1 MHNIALELNDLGHQV
16 TGSDDEIYNPSRQRL
31 NEAGLLPAEMGWF
44 PDRITMD
51 LDFIILGMHARDG
64 NPEIEKAR
72 ELGIPLYS
80 FPEFMYQHA
89 KDKTRVVIAG
99 SHGKTSTTSMIMYAL
114 KAAGIDF
121 DYLVGG
127 QIEGFE
133 KMVRLSDAPL
143 MVLEG
148 DEYLSSALDRR
159 PKMLHYKAHY
169 AVITGIA
176 WDHMNVFPT
185 YDNYRE
191 QFDRFLQTIEPG
203 GKVFC
208 YEPDPE
214 VQAMIERNIGSTIDL
229 IPYGQVS
236 RNIMANM
243 HVFGP
248 HNRANMRAAEL
259 ICIELG
265 LKSQRFFELM
275 QDFTGT
281 SRRLQPLID
290 RPAIKVYHD
299 FAHAPSKL
307 KATVEAVRDEY
318 PDWNVYAFYELHTYS
333 SLNKEFIVHY
343 KGTMDA
349 ADQAVVFFNA
359 HTLKMKK
366 MPELSIP
373 FVEECFGKPGLKVL
387 NHRPELEKFI
397 QILPR
402 EKAVF
407 LFMSSGTFEGLD
419 ILGLF

>member
-1 MHNIALELNDLGHQV
+1 MHNIALELKDLGYFV

-31 NEAGLLPAEMGWF
+31 SEAGLLPEEMGWF
-44 PDRITMD
+44 PEKITSD
-51 LDFIILGMHARDG
+51 LDFIILGMHAREG

-89 KDKTRVVIAG
+89 KSKTRVVIAG

-114 KAAGIDF
+114 KKAGMDF

-127 QIEGFE
+127 QIGGFE
-133 KMVRLSDAPL
+133 KMVRLSNAPL

-159 PKMLHYKAHY
+159 PKMLHYKPHL

-185 YDNYRE
+185 FDHYRE

-203 GKVFC
+203 GKVYC

-214 VQAMIERNIGSTIDL
+214 VQAMIERNTGSPVDL
-229 IPYGQVS
+229 IPYGLVT
-236 RNIMANM
+236 REIMAKM
-243 HVFGP
+243 HLFGP

-259 ICIELG
+259 ICGELG
-265 LKSQRFFELM
+265 IPSEQFFEYLA
-275 QDFTGT
+275 DFTGT
-281 SRRLQPLID
+281 ARRLQSLVD
-290 RPAIKVYHD
+290 QTALKVFYD

-307 KATVEAVRDEY
+307 QATVEAVRDQY
-318 PDWNVYAFYELHTYS
+318 PDWKIYAFYELHTYS
-333 SLNKEFIVHY
+333 SLNREFIVHY
-343 KGTMDA
+343 KGTMEA
-349 ADQAVVFFNA
+349 ADEAVVFFNA

-366 MPELSIP
+366 MPELSVP
-373 FVEECFGKPGLKVL
+373 FVEGCFNKPGLKVV
-387 NHRPELEKFI
+387 NHRSDLEKI
-397 QILPR
+397 IDTLPR

-419 ILGLF
+419 TMKHF